1 MNKTS
6 CDIILDLM
14 PLVKDHVASEA
25 SKALVEEHL
34 ETCET
39 CKDIYENFHQESLV
53 MNDKK
58 VIGNIKK
65 RILTASIIIIVIASM
80 LGLALSETMGMFYN
94 ILIMPAIGVLGYLV
108 LEKKS
113 YYVPMGL
120 FIFSYIW
127 LFIKYIGQGMAGEG
141 IMPGIFTIPIYWAG
155 IYAGLCGLGV
165 LIGFLLKY
173 AFGREK
179 SYEN

>member
-6 CDIILDLM
+6 CDIILDLI
-14 PLVKDHVASEA
+14 PLVKDDVASEA
-25 SKALVEEHL
+25 SKDLVKEHL
-34 ETCET
+34 QTCQS
-39 CKDIYENFHQESLV
+39 CKEIYENFKQESLV

-65 RILTASIIIIVIASM
+65 RVFTASIFIIVIASM

-94 ILIMPAIGVLGYLV
+94 ILIMPAIGVLGYFV
-108 LEKKS
+108 LDKKS
-113 YYVPMGL
+113 YYVPMSL
-120 FIFSYIW
+120 FIFSYVW
-127 LFIKYIGQGMAGEG
+127 LIIKYIGQGIIGEG

-155 IYAGLCGLGV
+155 IYAALCGLGV